1 MLFNTIDF
9 FYFFIIVFS
18 FYCSLNHKWQN
29 RMLLMAS
36 YYFYAAWDYRFLSL
50 IMLSTAIDY
59 FCGRKI
65 HKSIKSNKRKLFLCL
80 SVIGNLSI
88 LGFFKYFNFF
98 IENFQLLFY
107 TLGSSINL
115 NYIQVILPVGISF
128 YTFQTMSYSFD
139 IYNKKIKPTNNIFDF
154 ALFVSFFPQLIAG
167 PIEKARNLM
176 PQILNKRKI
185 TLDYLLEG
193 SYLIFWGLFLK
204 SFVADNLAK
213 SIVNPIFQSNSSYNG
228 TEVLIAL
235 YAFSFQIFCDFA
247 GYSNIA
253 RGIGRCMGFNLT
265 LNFNLPY
272 FSTNPKMFW
281 QRWHISLSN
290 WFKEYLYI
298 PLGGNKNGRFKT
310 YRNLLVVMFF
320 AGLWHGAAWSYILW
334 GVYHATLL
342 IVYRLAN
349 PVLERY
355 KMPDIIL
362 LKKLVKLL
370 KIIIFYHLVC
380 IGWLIFRADSIT
392 QAYQMFFSLFN
403 DFEFSLSGI
412 GLKTIIYYLWIL
424 LPIQIFQYWKNDYFV
439 VFSFKPVIQ
448 ILLYLVM
455 FYSILLLGVTDYD
468 PFIYFQF

>member
-1 MLFNTIDF
+1 
-9 FYFFIIVFS
+9 
-18 FYCSLNHKWQN
+18 
-29 RMLLMAS
+29 MLLMAS
-36 YYFYAAWDYRFLSL
+36 YYFYGAWDYRFLSL

-59 FCGRKI
+59 FCGREI

-98 IENFQLLFY
+98 IENFQLLFN

-115 NYIQVILPVGISF
+115 NYIQVVLPVGISF

-139 IYNKKIKPTNNIFDF
+139 IYNKKIEPTNNIFDF

-167 PIEKARNLM
+167 PIEKARHLM

-185 TLDYLLEG
+185 TLDYLFEG

-213 SIVNPIFQSNSSYNG
+213 SIVNPIFQSNSFYNG

-247 GYSNIA
+247 GYSSIA
-253 RGIGRCMGFNLT
+253 RGIGKCMGFNLT

-281 QRWHISLSN
+281 QRWHISLSS

-298 PLGGNKNGRFKT
+298 PLGGNKNGRVKT

-320 AGLWHGAAWSYILW
+320 AGLWHGAAWTYILW
-334 GVYHATLL
+334 GTYHATLL

-355 KMPDIIL
+355 KMPEIIL
-362 LKKLVKLL
+362 LKKLVDLL

-380 IGWLIFRADSIT
+380 IGWLIFRADSIA

-403 DFEFSLSGI
+403 DFEFSLKGV
-412 GLKTIIYYLWIL
+412 GLKTMIYYLWIL

-439 VFSFKPVIQ
+439 VFSFKPIIQ

-455 FYSILLLGVTDYD
+455 FYSLLLLGVTDYD